1 MADDRGVDEQVQRLG
16 RQRSECRKREQRDL
30 AVVDRSQHAADFTM
44 STMTRRMAPG
54 RLVARTSGAV
64 LIAAVTLAGCS
75 SERDSMPAACL
86 DGPQPI
92 GRALQRAPAAVT
104 LAGTTKL
111 STCISRS
118 RTDAELQ
125 TLGSTLLRVADDLGE
140 RAATDDVAAMRLGYL
155 VGATRRGVNANPGL
169 ATQLGRRLEQAAR
182 LDDAPAG
189 ARAALRSGLRA
200 GQDSG

>member
-1 MADDRGVDEQVQRLG
+1 
-16 RQRSECRKREQRDL
+16 
-30 AVVDRSQHAADFTM
+30 M

-54 RLVARTSGAV
+54 WLVARTSGAV
-64 LIAAVTLAGCS
+64 LITAVALAGCS

-86 DGPQPI
+86 DGPQAV
-92 GRALQRAPAAVT
+92 GRALERAPAAVT

-125 TLGSTLLRVADDLGE
+125 TLGSTLLGVADGLSQ
-140 RAATDDVAAMRLGYL
+140 RAATDNVAALRLGYL
-155 VGATRRGVNANPGL
+155 VGATRRGVGANPGL

-182 LDDAPAG
+182 LDGASAG

-200 GQDSG
+200 GEGSG